1 MIDTFFSFASS
12 TVTSSLPLVLA
23 ALGGLFTA
31 VSGSL
36 SIALEG
42 SMLIGACATAAVGRW
57 TGSYELGMVAGPA
70 AGMLLSAIVAV
81 CAIRL
86 RSDVFVAGLA
96 ANILAPGA
104 ASTLSHTAFGT
115 KGVLT
120 ADSLSAGRD
129 LGGNLLSVSLGVDRT
144 LLIACIVSTA
154 LIVLYKKTVFG
165 LRLRACREEEV
176 ARAAG
181 LIPERYRLT
190 AHLISGAA
198 SGLAGSCLA
207 CGVSAFVPGMS
218 AGRGWIALAAIFLGG
233 LRPLGIF
240 ASCILFGALFAL
252 SNLTQTILGI
262 PGYTSELI
270 LAIPY
275 AVSVVI
281 FILWKRYTRDA
292 KIGGV
297 RTEVFTQ
304 PSEKQ

>member
-1 MIDTFFSFASS
+1 MIDTFLSFASS
-12 TVTSSLPLVLA
+12 IVTSSLPLLLV

-31 VSGSL
+31 SSGSL

-42 SMLIGACATAAVGRW
+42 SMLIGAFSTAAVGRW

-86 RSDVFVAGLA
+86 RADVFVAGLS

-104 ASTLSHTAFGT
+104 VSAMSQAFFGT
-115 KGVLT
+115 KAVVPAEILSRSRGG
-120 ADSLSAGRD
+120 DGFSLFGSIGLGMSLFLAG
-129 LGGNLLSVSLGVDRT
+129 LAS
-144 LLIACIVSTA
+144 IALVI
-154 LIVLYKKTVFG
+154 LYTKTVFG
-165 LRLRACREEEV
+165 LRLRACRTEEV
-176 ARAAG
+176 SRAAG
-181 LIPERYRLT
+181 LVPERYRFA

-198 SGLAGSCLA
+198 SGFAGACLA

-233 LRPLGIF
+233 LRPLGIL

-252 SNLTQTILGI
+252 SNLAQAIIGV
-262 PGYTSELI
+262 PAYASELI

-275 AVSVVI
+275 AASVVI

-297 RTEVFTQ
+297 RTAIFAK
-304 PSEKQ
+304 PSERQ